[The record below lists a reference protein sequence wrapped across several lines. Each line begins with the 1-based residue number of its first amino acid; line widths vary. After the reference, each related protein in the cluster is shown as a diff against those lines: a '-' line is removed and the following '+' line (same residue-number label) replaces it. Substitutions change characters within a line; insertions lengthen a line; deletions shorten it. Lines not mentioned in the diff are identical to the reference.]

1 LRYRDDRPP
10 LRLTGPVTLPETI
23 DRLHRRPPGPRCIVY
38 LDQSVLSGMVLDEP
52 GYGRLLDRLQ
62 EAVDAGVLVCPAS
75 AEHRSEST
83 LADKGLW
90 AALDELADQLSLG
103 IRFHSRDEAEARE
116 LAAAA
121 AEFSG
126 SAPDGELWEE
136 AFTANPHKS
145 RDELFTEFLGGH
157 IRVRAV
163 LPPIEGEQEGVTRQ
177 KAIAGRMNE
186 AYEELRR
193 AGFSF
198 EELAE
203 ANLQGMF
210 TWKLGPLLDQTGF
223 SQELA
228 TAQRSL
234 ADDPSSLTLGRVQTL
249 ATRLARV
256 TELAER
262 YPAIAERPE
271 DFRASE
277 ALRCTPTLR
286 YPALLRAALTTA
298 RNRKAQPGDELDVEH
313 LVRGL
318 SRSDIATADRSMAYI
333 VRERKLIPPRCQL
346 VSGRQGP
353 DGIIGALDTWSAEP
367 STD

>member
-1 LRYRDDRPP
+1 
-10 LRLTGPVTLPETI
+10 
-23 DRLHRRPPGPRCIVY
+23 
-38 LDQSVLSGMVLDEP
+38 MVRDEP

-62 EAVDAGVLVCPAS
+62 EGVDAGALLCPAS

-90 AALDELADQLSLG
+90 AALDELADRLSLG
-103 IRFHSRDEAEARE
+103 IEFHSRDEVEARE

-126 SAPDGELWEE
+126 CAPDGELWEE
-136 AFTANPHKS
+136 AFTANPHTS

-163 LPPIEGEQEGVTRQ
+163 LPPIELEQQEATRQ
-177 KAIAGRMNE
+177 KAIAERMNE

-223 SQELA
+223 SRELA
-228 TAQRSL
+228 IAQRNL
-234 ADDPSSLTLGRVQTL
+234 ADGPSSLTLGASKRLPPAWRGLPSSPSGIPQSPSGRKTSGPRRRFAARQRCAIRHYCAPRSRPL
-249 ATRLARV
+249 ATARRSLA
-256 TELAER
+256 T
-262 YPAIAERPE
+262 
-271 DFRASE
+271 S
-277 ALRCTPTLR
+277 
-286 YPALLRAALTTA
+286 
-298 RNRKAQPGDELDVEH
+298 
-313 LVRGL
+313 
-318 SRSDIATADRSMAYI
+318 
-333 VRERKLIPPRCQL
+333 
-346 VSGRQGP
+346 
-353 DGIIGALDTWSAEP
+353 
-367 STD
+367 

>member
-1 LRYRDDRPP
+1 
-10 LRLTGPVTLPETI
+10 VTLRETI
-23 DRLHRRPPGPRCIVY
+23 DRMHRRPPGPRCLVY
-38 LDQSVLSGMVLDEP
+38 LDQWVLSGMVRDEP

-62 EAVDAGVLVCPAS
+62 GGVDAGVLVCPAS

-90 AALDELADQLSLG
+90 AALDELADRLSLG
-103 IRFHSRDEAEARE
+103 IQSHSRDEVEARE

-126 SAPDGELWEE
+126 CASAGELWEE
-136 AFTANPHKS
+136 AFTANPHTS
-145 RDELFTEFLGGH
+145 RDELFTAVLGGN

-163 LPPIEGEQEGVTRQ
+163 LPPTELEQEEATRQ
-177 KAIAGRMNE
+177 KAIAERMDE

-203 ANLQGMF
+203 ANLEGMF

-223 SQELA
+223 SQELGI
-228 TAQRSL
+228 AQRNL
-234 ADDPSSLTLGRVQTL
+234 ADGPSSVTLGRVQTL

-256 TELAER
+256 TELTER
-262 YPAIAERPE
+262 HPGIAERPE

-298 RNRKAQPGDELDVEH
+298 RNRKAQPGDELDIEH

-318 SRSDIATADRSMAYI
+318 SRCDIATADRSMAYI
-333 VRERKLIPPRCQL
+333 VRERELIPQRCQL
-346 VSGRQGP
+346 VSGREGP
-353 DGIIGALDTWSAEP
+353 DGIIATLDAWSAHL
-367 STD
+367 SDD